1 MKTKKKVFYGWWVS
15 LAGGANMILS
25 SGPTFQVTSTLFR
38 AVEDEF
44 GWSRA
49 LVSGVASF
57 GRFGGALLGPLEG
70 WMTDKIGSKSMI
82 LTGFLIG
89 GIGLV
94 LFSFINNAT
103 QYYLA
108 FFLISLGFS
117 IGGFTPSMVAVNAWM
132 TQHKSTGMAMV
143 IGGSSLSGI
152 FVPLIV
158 WGITNYGW
166 RETFFIIG
174 LITIVVGPFLA
185 KVIGRRPPSYLYQ
198 TGSQE
203 TTNFIP
209 QHDFTLSEAM
219 KTRAFWALA
228 ITHGLTNI
236 SVGAISAHIY
246 LHLSDG
252 NGVNLSPYSSGFVLA
267 IMAIFS
273 FTFQILGGV
282 LGDRVNKLAVLPIFI
297 IIQAAALFVITFA
310 KDINGAIIFAVLWGI
325 GFGAR
330 TPIFHSLRG
339 HYFGRKHFGTIS
351 GVMSFPMS
359 MGMMATPVLVGWA
372 FDVRGSYQFSFI
384 VMAILCV
391 VASLSVLF
399 VKKPQI
405 N

>member
-1 MKTKKKVFYGWWVS
+1 VKTQKKVFYGWWVS

-70 WMTDKIGSKSMI
+70 WMTDKIGSKLMI
-82 LTGFLIG
+82 FTGFLIG
-89 GIGLV
+89 GLGLIF
-94 LFSFINNAT
+94 FSFINNAT

-185 KVIGRRPPSYLYQ
+185 KVIGRR
-198 TGSQE
+198 
-203 TTNFIP
+203 
-209 QHDFTLSEAM
+209 
-219 KTRAFWALA
+219 
-228 ITHGLTNI
+228 
-236 SVGAISAHIY
+236 
-246 LHLSDG
+246 
-252 NGVNLSPYSSGFVLA
+252 
-267 IMAIFS
+267 
-273 FTFQILGGV
+273 
-282 LGDRVNKLAVLPIFI
+282 
-297 IIQAAALFVITFA
+297 
-310 KDINGAIIFAVLWGI
+310 
-325 GFGAR
+325 
-330 TPIFHSLRG
+330 
-339 HYFGRKHFGTIS
+339 
-351 GVMSFPMS
+351 
-359 MGMMATPVLVGWA
+359 
-372 FDVRGSYQFSFI
+372 
-384 VMAILCV
+384 
-391 VASLSVLF
+391 
-399 VKKPQI
+399 
-405 N
+405 